1 MRTRDLNV
9 SALSPAQLSIRFQY
23 PEKLATQ
30 GTVRDLIA
38 KLESDPEFRTL
49 QSARAP
55 HLFYPNRWV
64 LFGVWFA
71 GTLLA
76 GFLMAAALRR
86 LRA

>member
-9 SALSPAQLSIRFQY
+9 SAFSPTQLSIRFQY

-30 GTVRDLIA
+30 GTVRHFTA
-38 KLESDPEFRTL
+38 KLERDPGFQIL
-49 QSARAP
+49 QTARAP
-55 HLFYPNRWV
+55 DLFYPNRWV

>member
-1 MRTRDLNV
+1 MRSRDLDV
-9 SALSPAQLSIRFQY
+9 SALSPTHFSIRFQY

-30 GTVRDLIA
+30 GTVRDLTA
-38 KLESDPEFRTL
+38 KLERDPEFRTL

-55 HLFYPNRWV
+55 DLFYPNRWV